1 MPKFRAGVHDQG
13 VGTEPLPPTG
23 LTSAEAAARLARD
36 GPNAVASQSRTSPV
50 RRLGALLANPLALLL
65 LVLASVA
72 TALGDRRSAV
82 VMVVMLVIGVVLRFV
97 RESRADRAATDLQ
110 GLIRVSARVLR
121 DGAPR
126 AVPLAEVVVGDVALL
141 AAGDLIPG
149 DGEVLV
155 ARDLYVNEASLTG
168 ESLPVGKGKSHEA
181 AAARARVRLGTS
193 VQSGTA
199 TMRVTATGG
208 RTEFGR
214 MAGSLAAVELPTAFD
229 RGIGRFTW
237 LMVGFVATMAP
248 IVFVVTG
255 VTKGDWGQALFFALA
270 VAVGLTPELL
280 SAIVSVCLTSG
291 AVALSRRK
299 VIVRRLDAIQ
309 NFGAM
314 DVLCTDKTGTLTQD
328 VVVLQRHLDA
338 GGIDSARV
346 LRDATLVSHFQTGL
360 RSVLDEA
367 ILTHATEL
375 APGSLEGWG
384 RLDER
389 PFDFERRIMSVL
401 VGDPGGVPVLVA
413 KGAPEAVLARCSTWM
428 DGERVAPLDADRAA
442 AITAQAE
449 RLSRDGFR
457 VLAVAVRPG
466 ASMEERGLAFV
477 GHCAFLDPPKDSA
490 APALRALSAGGV
502 AVKVLTGDDVHVT
515 QCVCRAVGIP
525 DAAPL
530 TGTAIDAMDD
540 AALAD
545 AAERATIFARM
556 TPAHKARVIRAL
568 QARRHVVG
576 FLGDGINDA
585 PALRAADVGVS
596 VDSASD
602 VAKDSADIIL
612 LDKSLQVLE
621 AGMREGRKVFVNVL
635 KYLRMG
641 ASSNVGNMLSV
652 LGASALLPFVPMA
665 PIQLLTKNL
674 LYDLSQVPIPG
685 DRVDDEDVARPRP
698 WDVGAIARYIAGVG
712 PLSSIFDYVTFAA
725 MWWLFGA
732 RSPAEASLFQTG
744 WFVESVASQT
754 LVIHVIR
761 TNRVPFL
768 QSRASGALMGTT
780 VAVVAAAA
788 ALPFTGL
795 GRTLG
800 LVPLPPRYWGV
811 LAGTLVAYLSLT
823 WVVKGWLVRRGWA

>member
-280 SAIVSVCLTSG
+280 PAIVSVCLTSG

-384 RLDER
+384 RLD
-389 PFDFERRIMSVL
+389 RR
-401 VGDPGGVPVLVA
+401 
-413 KGAPEAVLARCSTWM
+413 RCS
-428 DGERVAPLDADRAA
+428 
-442 AITAQAE
+442 
-449 RLSRDGFR
+449 
-457 VLAVAVRPG
+457 
-466 ASMEERGLAFV
+466 
-477 GHCAFLDPPKDSA
+477 
-490 APALRALSAGGV
+490 PA
-502 AVKVLTGDDVHVT
+502 
-515 QCVCRAVGIP
+515 
-525 DAAPL
+525 
-530 TGTAIDAMDD
+530 
-540 AALAD
+540 
-545 AAERATIFARM
+545 
-556 TPAHKARVIRAL
+556 
-568 QARRHVVG
+568 
-576 FLGDGINDA
+576 
-585 PALRAADVGVS
+585 
-596 VDSASD
+596 
-602 VAKDSADIIL
+602 
-612 LDKSLQVLE
+612 
-621 AGMREGRKVFVNVL
+621 
-635 KYLRMG
+635 
-641 ASSNVGNMLSV
+641 
-652 LGASALLPFVPMA
+652 
-665 PIQLLTKNL
+665 
-674 LYDLSQVPIPG
+674 
-685 DRVDDEDVARPRP
+685 
-698 WDVGAIARYIAGVG
+698 
-712 PLSSIFDYVTFAA
+712 
-725 MWWLFGA
+725 
-732 RSPAEASLFQTG
+732 
-744 WFVESVASQT
+744 
-754 LVIHVIR
+754 
-761 TNRVPFL
+761 
-768 QSRASGALMGTT
+768 
-780 VAVVAAAA
+780 
-788 ALPFTGL
+788 
-795 GRTLG
+795 
-800 LVPLPPRYWGV
+800 
-811 LAGTLVAYLSLT
+811 
-823 WVVKGWLVRRGWA
+823 VRRGWTGSAWRRSTPIARPRSRPRRSG